1 MIEKLKE
8 KWGINNSFQ
17 FIIVMIVFGVTG
29 SAAAIVSE
37 PITTYFNLHKLPNI
51 FYWPIRLIIVFPVYQ
66 ILLVFFGFL
75 FGIIVSII
83 TQKKDKFIFN
93 FFLKMSIIFTK
104 KLLYILSF
112 GILYKN

>member
-37 PITTYFNLHKLPNI
+37 PITTYFNLHKL
-51 FYWPIRLIIVFPVYQ
+51 
-66 ILLVFFGFL
+66 
-75 FGIIVSII
+75 
-83 TQKKDKFIFN
+83 N
-93 FFLKMSIIFTK
+93 FFSFEPTCFKSIS
-104 KLLYILSF
+104 LDW
-112 GILYKN
+112 